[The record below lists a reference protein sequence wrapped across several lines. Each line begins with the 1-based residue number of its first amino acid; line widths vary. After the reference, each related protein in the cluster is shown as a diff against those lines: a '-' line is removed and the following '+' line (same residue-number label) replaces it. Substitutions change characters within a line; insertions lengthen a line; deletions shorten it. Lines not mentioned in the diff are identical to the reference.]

1 MASRKR
7 VRIKPVYKIENIVA
21 SGDLDL
27 DLDLYV
33 LAYKLRDIEYEPEQ
47 FPGAILKL
55 KQPKASLL
63 LFKNGKVICTGTK
76 TEKLISKALRETYKM
91 VSKYSKGPVKKV
103 YRPKFTVENI
113 VASGSLGVKLD
124 LYKLAIKFNE
134 IEYEPEQFPGAILKL
149 KQPKASLLLFKNGKV
164 ICTGT
169 KTEKDIKKALR
180 VTAKM
185 LEPYAKP
192 LDE

>member
-76 TEKLISKALRETYKM
+76 TEKE
-91 VSKYSKGPVKKV
+91 
-103 YRPKFTVENI
+103 
-113 VASGSLGVKLD
+113 
-124 LYKLAIKFNE
+124 
-134 IEYEPEQFPGAILKL
+134 
-149 KQPKASLLLFKNGKV
+149 
-164 ICTGT
+164 
-169 KTEKDIKKALR
+169 IKKALR